1 MLDKLK
7 NHSHW
12 PMKINPNGK
21 FLLPSNYTHRNIGAK
36 MKGFCHRLLR
46 ILPPPPKAIKRD
58 SPFTISRFEM
68 SQYTNTKWVHP
79 WHIDMFSRP
88 CRATPRTKFAPTS
101 FPWGMPYQQ
110 LTTKSENERF
120 GHLWYLHY
128 PAVIPTFP
136 KVPWVPSHVRYTV
149 IFCFKFAGRF
159 LTRQKGCAMRGQ

>member
-12 PMKINPNGK
+12 PMKIHPNGK
-21 FLLPSNYTHRNIGAK
+21 FLLPSFHQTILTATLAP
-36 MKGFCHRLLR
+36 RLKVFVTGCCASLR
-46 ILPPPPKAIKRD
+46 HPLKAIKRD

-101 FPWGMPYQQ
+101 FNG
-110 LTTKSENERF
+110 ERF

-136 KVPWVPSHVRYTV
+136 KVPWVPSHVTYTV
-149 IFCFKFAGRF
+149 IFVLNLQEDFWR
-159 LTRQKGCAMRGQ
+159 GCAMRG